1 MIDLTPHTQADSDCI
16 VAADLATGPKTILI
30 TNVTVISKDKKGIEI
45 HYEGMGGKPYRPCKS
60 MLRLLCEL
68 WETKNGE
75 EFIGRGITLYR
86 EPNCLYQG
94 QLTPGIRICAMSH
107 ILKSVT
113 VLVTEKRGKANKY
126 EIAPLT
132 PWPPVAA
139 APVDPL
145 KATLEG
151 IAKASEPALAE
162 AAGKLDDAVSKAKL
176 TPEQAK
182 RIKTAIA
189 ARRAELNPPRP
200 RAQEVDDE

>member
-1 MIDLTPHTQADSDCI
+1 MIDLTPHTQADSDTI
-16 VAADLATGPKTILI
+16 VAADLAAGPKTILI

-45 HYEGMGGKPYRPCKS
+45 HYEGMDGKPYRPCKS
-60 MLRLLCEL
+60 MLRVLCEL
-68 WETKNGE
+68 WETNNGE

-107 ILKSVT
+107 IPKAVT
-113 VLVTEKRGKANKY
+113 VLVPEKRGKANKY

-145 KATLEG
+145 PGILEG
-151 IAKASEPALAE
+151 IARAGEKALTDAE
-162 AAGKLDDAVSKAKL
+162 GKLGDRVSNGQL
-176 TPEQAK
+176 TPEQANQ
-182 RIKTAIA
+182 IQAAIDK
-189 ARRAELNPPRP
+189 RRAELNPSA
-200 RAQEVDDE
+200 AQEGGDE